1 MVVVLSVTIGSS
13 VLIVSISIGVSIVVS
28 ATAMPKVKKKTS
40 SLFLKLIISQKI
52 LTNRDLLI

>member
-13 VLIVSISIGVSIVVS
+13 VLIVSISLGVSIVVS

-40 SLFLKLIISQKI
+40 SLFFKLIISQKI